1 MQIRISNSDGVPIY
15 RQIANQVKYLVAVG
29 RLSVGEQLPTVRALA
44 ERLVVNPNTV
54 ARAYREL
61 ELAGVI
67 ASRQG
72 SGAFVAGNG
81 SPLSQHEKQRLLE
94 ERIDVLLAE
103 ASHLNVD
110 VSTLVKML
118 RVRSRHIQSE

>member
-1 MQIRISNSDGVPIY
+1 MHIRLSKSDGVPIY

-44 ERLVVNPNTV
+44 EQLVVNPNTV

-61 ELAGVI
+61 ETAGVI

-81 SPLSQHEKQRLLE
+81 SPLAQRDKHKLLQ

-103 ASHLNVD
+103 ASHMDID
-110 VSTLVKML
+110 VSTVVKML
-118 RVRSRHIQSE
+118 RDRSRKIPSE

>member
-1 MQIRISNSDGVPIY
+1 MQIHLSNSDGVPIY

-29 RLSVGEQLPTVRALA
+29 RLSIGQQLPTVRALA
-44 ERLVVNPNTV
+44 EQLVVNPNTV

-61 ELAGVI
+61 ESAGVI

-72 SGAFVAGNG
+72 SGAFVPGNG
-81 SPLSQHEKQRLLE
+81 SPLASRDKQKLLH

-103 ASHLNVD
+103 ASHLNID
-110 VSTLVKML
+110 VSTVIKMV
-118 RVRSRHIQSE
+118 RDRSRKIQSE

>member
-29 RLSVGEQLPTVRALA
+29 RMSVGEQLPTVRALA
-44 ERLVVNPNTV
+44 EQLVVNPNTV

-61 ELAGVI
+61 ETEGVI
-67 ASRQG
+67 STRQG

-81 SPLSQHEKQRLLE
+81 SPLALRDKQRLLN
-94 ERIDVLLAE
+94 ERLDMLLAE

-110 VSTLVKML
+110 VSTLIKML
-118 RVRSRHIQSE
+118 RDRSRHLPAE

>member
-1 MQIRISNSDGVPIY
+1 MQIRISNSDGAPIY
-15 RQIANQVKYLVAVG
+15 RQIGNQVKYLVAVG
-29 RLSVGEQLPTVRALA
+29 RLSVGEQLPTIRALA
-44 ERLVVNPNTV
+44 EQLVVNPNTV

-61 ELAGVI
+61 ETAGVI

-81 SPLSQHEKQRLLE
+81 SPLAARDKQKLLH

-110 VSTLVKML
+110 VSTLIKMV
-118 RVRSRHIQSE
+118 RDRSRKIQSE

>member
-1 MQIRISNSDGVPIY
+1 MQIRISSSDGVPIY

-44 ERLVVNPNTV
+44 ERLLVNPNTV

-61 ELAGVI
+61 EIEGVI

-81 SPLSQHEKQRLLE
+81 SPLAAKDKQKLLQG
-94 ERIDVLLAE
+94 
-103 ASHLNVD
+103 ASTC
-110 VSTLVKML
+110 SWPKPAT
-118 RVRSRHIQSE
+118 

>member
-1 MQIRISNSDGVPIY
+1 MPIY

-44 ERLVVNPNTV
+44 ERLIVNPNTV

-61 ELAGVI
+61 ESSGVI
-67 ASRQG
+67 TSRQG

-81 SPLSQHEKQRLLE
+81 SPFAQRDKQKLLQ

-103 ASHLNVD
+103 ASHLDVD
-110 VSTLVKML
+110 VSTVIKMV
-118 RVRSRHIQSE
+118 RDRSRKLQSE

>member
-1 MQIRISNSDGVPIY
+1 MQIRISNSDGTPIY
-15 RQIANQVKYLVAVG
+15 RQVANQVKYLVAVG
-29 RLSVGEQLPTVRALA
+29 RLSVGEQLPTIRALA
-44 ERLVVNPNTV
+44 EQLVVNPNTV

-61 ELAGVI
+61 ESAGVI
-67 ASRQG
+67 VARQG

-81 SPLSQHEKQRLLE
+81 SPLAARDKQKLLH

-110 VSTLVKML
+110 IETVIKMV
-118 RVRSRHIQSE
+118 RDRSRKIQSE

>member
-1 MQIRISNSDGVPIY
+1 MQIRISSSDGVPIY

-44 ERLVVNPNTV
+44 ERLLVNPNTV

-61 ELAGVI
+61 ETEGVI

-81 SPLSQHEKQRLLE
+81 SPLAAKDKQKLLQ

-110 VSTLVKML
+110 VSTLIRIL
-118 RVRSRHIQSE
+118 RNRSRHIQSE

>member
-29 RLSVGEQLPTVRALA
+29 RLTVGEQLPTVRALA
-44 ERLVVNPNTV
+44 ERLLVNPNTV

-61 ELAGVI
+61 ETEGVI

-81 SPLSQHEKQRLLE
+81 SPLAAKDKQKLLQ
-94 ERIDVLLAE
+94 ERIDVLLVE

-110 VSTLVKML
+110 VSTLIRML
-118 RVRSRHIQSE
+118 RNRSRHIQSE

>member
-1 MQIRISNSDGVPIY
+1 MQIHLSNSDGVPIY
-15 RQIANQVKYLVAVG
+15 RQITNQVKYLVAVG

-44 ERLVVNPNTV
+44 EQLVVNPNTV

-61 ELAGVI
+61 ESAGVI
-67 ASRQG
+67 SSRQG

-81 SPLSQHEKQRLLE
+81 SPLASRDKQKLLH

-103 ASHLNVD
+103 ASHLNID
-110 VSTLVKML
+110 VSTVIKMV
-118 RVRSRHIQSE
+118 RDRSRKIQSE